1 MGRILF
7 KGCAVDSE
15 LSVCVFSVS
24 LPIFEKDRFK
34 KFLFRLLLWH
44 PQVVESWSTIRSW
57 IIIKLESQV
66 ARDHENYHKQ
76 NCEMERTTSLAARV
90 LINSC
95 LFIPDVDSA
104 IRIFVKW
111 RWQNLENKEFGRGA
125 IRRIRASA
133 GQPLVRFL
141 LGWLLERIINAKRKL
156 TCNCRVTGQ
165 YADYSS

>member
-34 KFLFRLLLWH
+34 KCLFRLLLWH

-90 LINSC
+90 LIKF
-95 LFIPDVDSA
+95 LFIHPRRGFGDSHFCKMTLA
-104 IRIFVKW
+104 ESWKQRVWPGRNPANSRIGKTTTCSISS
-111 RWQNLENKEFGRGA
+111 WQA
-125 IRRIRASA
+125 
-133 GQPLVRFL
+133 P
-141 LGWLLERIINAKRKL
+141 RKK
-156 TCNCRVTGQ
+156 
-165 YADYSS
+165 Y